1 MVHLKVYALL
11 SPWFNGMKSGDGHNP
26 HEKTTEL
33 QNTIEFNFGEKAKF
47 HLKKKTCKWSVTGE
61 RISLLC

>member
-1 MVHLKVYALL
+1 MVHLKVYTLL

-33 QNTIEFNFGEKAKF
+33 QNTMEFNFGEKAKF
-47 HLKKKTCKWSVTGE
+47 HLKKKLVNG
-61 RISLLC
+61 L